1 MNKREYK
8 KAVTALGTS
17 MCVEIFGI
25 GAVNKNAD
33 ADKIQKAMNIVWN
46 AMLKAKKGSNL
57 FFGKS
62 ERDFE
67 NRQAYRK
74 ALSAYNK
81 ALYSRLDAELETS
94 LDEAVKLVNEAIPA
108 NS

>member
-1 MNKREYK
+1 MNRREYK
-8 KAVTALGTS
+8 KAVTATGTN
-17 MCVEIFGI
+17 MCVEIYTI
-25 GAVNKNAD
+25 GAINKNAD
-33 ADKIQKAMNIVWN
+33 ADKIQQAINIVWN
-46 AMLKAKKGSNL
+46 AMLRARKGSNL
-57 FFGKS
+57 CFGKS

-81 ALYSRLDAELETS
+81 ALYSRLDSELETS
-94 LDEAVKLVNEAIPA
+94 LDEAVKLVNEALPA